1 MEQHF
6 LTAPEKLRALARA
19 AAITSADRVLELG
32 SGGGTVAAALPPCR
46 LTLVELDARLAEGLR
61 RRFPGATVVQDDALA
76 ALVQLE
82 FDVLLA
88 NLPHTLTEPV
98 LKRLSAK
105 TFRRAVLAVHEA
117 DDLTRLTA
125 SAGRNLRLTTLV
137 TLVESDFSPPQPFR
151 SKLVLAVPDRLTAR
165 VSKTD

>member
-6 LTAPEKLRALARA
+6 LTSPAKLRALVQA
-19 AAITSADRVLELG
+19 ADIAPTDRVLELG
-32 SGGGTVAAALPPCR
+32 SGGGTVAAVLPLCR

-61 RRFPGATVVQDDALA
+61 GRFPRATVVQDDALA
-76 ALVQLE
+76 VLGRLE

-88 NLPHTLTEPV
+88 NLPHTLTGAV
-98 LKRLSAK
+98 LTRLSVK

-117 DDLTRLTA
+117 DDLTQLTA
-125 SAGRNLRLTTLV
+125 SAGGHLRLTLLV
-137 TLVESDFSPPQPFR
+137 TLVESDFIPPQLFR
-151 SKLVLAVPDRLTAR
+151 SKLVLAVLKPTAQ